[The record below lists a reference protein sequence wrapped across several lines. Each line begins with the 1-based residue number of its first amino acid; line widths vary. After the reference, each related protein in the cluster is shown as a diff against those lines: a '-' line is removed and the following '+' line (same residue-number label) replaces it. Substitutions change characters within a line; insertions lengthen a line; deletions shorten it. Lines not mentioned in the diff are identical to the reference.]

1 MLVTVHPENPQ
12 VRHIRRVAEI
22 LDAGGLIIYPT
33 DTYYGL
39 GCDINNKRA
48 IEKIYKIKKMSKN
61 KPLSFVCSDLKHLS
75 RYAVVSNYAYR
86 TMKHLL
92 PGPYTFVLEATPLVP
107 KIMLTKRR
115 RVGIRVPDNRICLD
129 IVCALERPIIS
140 TSVRLDG
147 DEILVDPEEIYM
159 RFKGLVDIVI
169 DGGAV
174 AAEPSSVVDLSGSE
188 PVVLRRGIGDVEQF
202 V

>member
-1 MLVTVHPENPQ
+1 MLTTIHPENPQ
-12 VRHIRRVAEI
+12 VRHIRRVAEV

-147 DEILVDPEEIYM
+147 DEILVDPEEIYR

-174 AAEPSSVVDLSGSE
+174 AAEPSSIVDLSGSE

>member
-1 MLVTVHPENPQ
+1 MLTVVHPENPQ
-12 VRHIRRVAEI
+12 TRHIRRVAEI
-22 LDAGGLIIYPT
+22 LDDGGVIVYPT

-48 IEKIYKIKKMSKN
+48 IEKIYKIKRMNRN

-115 RVGIRVPDNRICLD
+115 RVGIRVPDNQICLD
-129 IVCALERPIIS
+129 IVRALERPIIS

-147 DEILVDPEEIYM
+147 DEFLTDPEEIYE
-159 RFKGLVDIVI
+159 RLKGHVDIVI
-169 DGGAV
+169 DGGPV
-174 AAEPSSVVDLSGSE
+174 SNEPSSLVDLSGAE
-188 PVVLRRGIGDVEQF
+188 PEVLREGIGSVEQF
-202 V
+202 M